1 MSTGSSEGAGHRP
14 GQPLAPLVPVP
25 EVVWH
30 DLECGPEAAD
40 LPLWREMSAQTDGLV
55 LELGCGT
62 GRVGLRLA
70 RDGHELVGIERR
82 PALAGTFNQRA
93 QREALPAQ
101 AVVADVRRIHL
112 RRLFGLVLA
121 PMQLIQQVGDA
132 GERLEL
138 LQVAAEHLAK
148 GGRAAFAI
156 VEDDA
161 MIEAL
166 GDAEADD
173 VLPDIREVH
182 DWVFSSRPVSVRAGA
197 RGTVVQRYR
206 QRVSPRGE
214 IFEEHHTD
222 QIDSL
227 DADSLEQ
234 EAKPAGL
241 APLERRRLEPAPDYA
256 PSTVVILEKR

>member
-1 MSTGSSEGAGHRP
+1 M
-14 GQPLAPLVPVP
+14 VPVP

-40 LPLWREMSAQTDGLV
+40 LPLWREMAAQTDGLV

-70 RDGHELVGIERR
+70 RDGNELIGIERR
-82 PALAGTFNQRA
+82 PALAGAFNERA
-93 QREALPAQ
+93 QREDLPAQ
-101 AVVADVRRIHL
+101 AVVADARRFHL

-132 GERLEL
+132 SERLEL
-138 LQVAAEHLAK
+138 FHGVAEHLTK
-148 GGRAAFAI
+148 SGRAAFAI

-161 MIEAL
+161 MIDTL

-173 VLPDIREVH
+173 VYPDIREVH
-182 DWVFSSRPVSVRAGA
+182 DWVFSSRPVSVRGGA

-222 QIDSL
+222 QIDAL
-227 DADSLEQ
+227 DASQLET
-234 EAKPAGL
+234 EARVAGL
-241 APLERRRLEPAPDYA
+241 MPLERRRLEAAPDYA